1 MFAILLSGV
10 IQIYTGEVGTKT
22 FGMHFKSCTNIN
34 KAKGFTQE
42 VTIKHW
48 RTVHELETALLII
61 LVHTDHERTQYMYL
75 NSFAIARVGDSQN
88 DIGVLS

>member
-61 LVHTDHERTQYMYL
+61 LVQY
-75 NSFAIARVGDSQN
+75 RP
-88 DIGVLS
+88 